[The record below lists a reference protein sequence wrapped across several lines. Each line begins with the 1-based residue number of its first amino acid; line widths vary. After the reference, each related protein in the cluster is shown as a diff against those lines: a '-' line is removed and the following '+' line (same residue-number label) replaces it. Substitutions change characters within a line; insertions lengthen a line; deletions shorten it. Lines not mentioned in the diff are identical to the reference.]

1 MFGHFPDVFGNFE
14 LGISARLANGGTV
27 FGGWTAE
34 TPGRGEAGGI
44 ENYCGIILQQSRG
57 DYFTADPN
65 SYRFCD
71 EYTTPRNWR
80 NEFKLSGS
88 LPLAWGLRLAGTYQ
102 AYPATG
108 NAIGT
113 GMVGEESFR
122 VDSRGTD
129 TNNLNYVAPFYTA
142 DNCMAPCRLN
152 AAIAPSLRSGQLG
165 YSSFYDV
172 ELMPQDTVKY
182 LPHWTTLDLSIART
196 FTTGGWSWEAR
207 LDAFNAL
214 NNGIELRHRSSS
226 RGRRLN
232 DATFEQAQEVL
243 VGRVLRV
250 TFAARF

>member
-1 MFGHFPDVFGNFE
+1 M
-14 LGISARLANGGTV
+14 
-27 FGGWTAE
+27 
-34 TPGRGEAGGI
+34 
-44 ENYCGIILQQSRG
+44 
-57 DYFTADPN
+57 
-65 SYRFCD
+65 
-71 EYTTPRNWR
+71 
-80 NEFKLSGS
+80 SGS

-108 NAIGT
+108 NALGT

-142 DNCMAPCRLN
+142 DNCISPCRLN

-196 FTTGGWSWEAR
+196 FTAGGWSWEAR

-214 NNGIELRHRSSS
+214 NNGIELRHRSGS
-226 RGRRLN
+226 RGG
-232 DATFEQAQEVL
+232 A
-243 VGRVLRV
+243 
-250 TFAARF
+250 

>member
-1 MFGHFPDVFGNFE
+1 MGPVTR
-14 LGISARLANGGTV
+14 RLAVLAVLWMVPAVHGQPWWVRGTV
-27 FGGWTAE
+27 LDSAT
-34 TPGRGEAGGI
+34 GE
-44 ENYCGIILQQSRG
+44 
-57 DYFTADPN
+57 P
-65 SYRFCD
+65 
-71 EYTTPRNWR
+71 
-80 NEFKLSGS
+80 
-88 LPLAWGLRLAGTYQ
+88 LPAATVRLAGTYQ

-129 TNNLNYVAPFYTA
+129 TNNLNYVGPFYTA
-142 DNCMAPCRLN
+142 DNCIAPCQLN

-196 FTTGGWSWEAR
+196 FNTGGWSWEAR

-214 NNGIELRHRSSS
+214 NNGIELRHRSGS

-232 DATFEQAQEVL
+232 DATFEQAQAVL